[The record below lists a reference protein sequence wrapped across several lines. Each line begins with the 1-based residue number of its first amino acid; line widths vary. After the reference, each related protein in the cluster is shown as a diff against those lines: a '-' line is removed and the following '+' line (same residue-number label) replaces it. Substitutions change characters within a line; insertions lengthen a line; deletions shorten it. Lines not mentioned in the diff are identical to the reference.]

1 MIRTA
6 RELLLNINA
15 GRTVAMLLGFI
26 LLSGCGGV
34 SDQPYPES
42 EGHTPAEI
50 KNRADNS
57 EEHPKVPAMVPAER
71 ARLVSV
77 TDGDTVK
84 VGLSNGSRAN
94 VRLIGIDTPETYP
107 EVECGGP
114 EATSNLRQ
122 MIGHGDTLNLF
133 VDPTQDDVDRY
144 GRLLRYIFT
153 GSGVDVGLDQ
163 IGTGHASVYVYNNNP
178 FVALDSYQ
186 DAEDAARSSN
196 GGIWGAC

>member
-1 MIRTA
+1 MLPIMS
-6 RELLLNINA
+6 A
-15 GRTVAMLLGFI
+15 GRTAAMLLGFV

-34 SDQPYPES
+34 SDQPE
-42 EGHTPAEI
+42 
-50 KNRADNS
+50 
-57 EEHPKVPAMVPAER
+57 VPAMVPAER
-71 ARLVSV
+71 ARLISV

-122 MIGHGDTLNLF
+122 LIGPGDTLKLF
-133 VDPTQDDVDRY
+133 VDPTQDKVDKY
-144 GRLLRYIFT
+144 GRLLRYVFT

-196 GGIWGAC
+196 GGSWGAC